1 MSKYTRFKLRFAIA
15 WLIVFWSSY
24 SPLSKN
30 QLLTRMDEAGIPF
43 KGKYGSRGPYKNK
56 RRTKEEIAKS
66 NSLDNVTPI
75 TDIVESSDPIVEV
88 DYEDSPRI
96 IQPGTSKLN
105 TVAIEGEIVKEP
117 VKIHQGRGPDKKQ
130 RKSRGM
136 STEITLIDDVKT
148 AEIGQKTEE
157 IPKGPQ
163 PVNSNQDESGEPG
176 INSGIGSGTGAAG
189 HSKNQDGNTTVKQE
203 VIPPIVKKKTGKAR
217 GPYKKTIEKQK
228 AAEAQAYIDRI
239 AERKAIDRLAD
250 ELYMKK
256 LAAFKQAEPKTPSS
270 SAFEESFRSVAQ
282 ANGSKVEKLKEDED
296 LAVDERDPEVE
307 YNPLELNEAE
317 LAKVPAAITTA
328 PDKQTPKRPKTKS
341 KNVMEWTPNGKKVK
355 KDK

>member
-189 HSKNQDGNTTVKQE
+189 HSKNQDGNTTVNQE

-228 AAEAQAYIDRI
+228 AAEAQA
-239 AERKAIDRLAD
+239 
-250 ELYMKK
+250 
-256 LAAFKQAEPKTPSS
+256 
-270 SAFEESFRSVAQ
+270 FRSVAQ